1 MSPVCFQIRFLHTL
15 TLGRALFWHMGM
27 GILWDS
33 GVIPPGQSPGVPE
46 MGDFMK
52 TMLEGVEMPKPRVW
66 ELLSNKEERTWA
78 LPSAVR
84 KSTDSRDMGRPYDVI
99 NH

>member
-1 MSPVCFQIRFLHTL
+1 
-15 TLGRALFWHMGM
+15 
-27 GILWDS
+27 
-33 GVIPPGQSPGVPE
+33 
-46 MGDFMK
+46 MGDLMK
-52 TMLEGVEMPKPRVW
+52 TTLEGVEMPKPRVW